1 MLQVEA
7 VHKSFGDFTAVYGAN
22 LTVEQSELV
31 AVIGPNGAGKT
42 TLFNLISGQ
51 LKADK
56 GKIAFKG
63 EEING
68 LPPYEI
74 CKRGI
79 GRSFQIVNIFRRL
92 TVFEN
97 VQVAV
102 LSQQRQSSNLFSPAQ
117 NLAVEETHGILESV
131 GLSDKASN
139 IAGSLS
145 HGDQKILEIAIA
157 LGNEPELLILDE
169 PTAGMSPEETAAT
182 MELIKGLGRRPSPIK
197 PEGRGLTILFCEH
210 DMEVVFDIAQSI
222 MVMHHGQTLIQG
234 KPEEV
239 RRNKAVQEA
248 YLGFDASV
256 STEPSS
262 RAQAEGLV
270 AAQPNGGE
278 FDA

>member
-22 LTVEQSELV
+22 LTVEKGELV

-56 GKIAFKG
+56 GKIVFKG
-63 EEING
+63 EEISG

-102 LSQQRQSSNLFSPAQ
+102 LSHQRLSSNLFSSAQ
-117 NLAVEETHGILESV
+117 RLAVEETNSILESV
-131 GLSDKASN
+131 GLSSKAEN

-197 PEGRGLTILFCEH
+197 PEGQGLTILFCEH

-234 KPEEV
+234 KPGEV

-256 STEPSS
+256 STE
-262 RAQAEGLV
+262 LV